1 MAPHPPYS
9 PDFALLEY
17 HLLGSLK
24 NSLIASC
31 TIYTRSAIEG
41 GGVDAELAFTLS
53 DACIKAIERLRCD
66 DSFDVLVSDIAM
78 PGDLSGIDVANE
90 VASRYPGMRVVLTSG
105 HPLSHFPPLPANV
118 SFLPKPDR
126 IKQLVDVVR
135 ALGP

>member
-1 MAPHPPYS
+1 MTKVLLVEDETDLLAIVS
-9 PDFALLEY
+9 EALDHHGMEVV
-17 HLLGSLK
+17 GADS
-24 NSLIASC
+24 
-31 TIYTRSAIEG
+31 
-41 GGVDAELAFTLS
+41 GV
-53 DACIKAIERLRCD
+53 KAIERLRCD

-118 SFLPKPDR
+118 SFLPKPYR